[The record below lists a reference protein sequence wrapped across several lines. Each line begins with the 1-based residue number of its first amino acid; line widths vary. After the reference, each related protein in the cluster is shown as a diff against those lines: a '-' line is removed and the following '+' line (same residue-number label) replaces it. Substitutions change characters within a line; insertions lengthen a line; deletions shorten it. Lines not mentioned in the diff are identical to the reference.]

1 MRKASFESFLG
12 IYLKDS
18 SQFFSIFSEFSGD
31 YLNDKPYYYDPVS
44 KFYLY
49 YYEQYGSWQMNYR
62 PGTEMAWYYGYS
74 DPAFPCP
81 TGNDESWMEWKN
93 DQWVPME
100 DFRIYAA

>member
-1 MRKASFESFLG
+1 MSRGKNLLRKLFEVL
-12 IYLKDS
+12 
-18 SQFFSIFSEFSGD
+18 SQELRNFPFSGD

-49 YYEQYGSWQMNYR
+49 YYEAYGSWQMNYR

-81 TGNDESWMEWKN
+81 TGNDESWWEWKN
-93 DQWVPME
+93 DQWIPME

>member
-1 MRKASFESFLG
+1 MSRGKNLLRKLFEVL
-12 IYLKDS
+12 
-18 SQFFSIFSEFSGD
+18 SQELRNFPFSGD

-62 PGTEMAWYYGYS
+62 PGTEMAWFYGYS